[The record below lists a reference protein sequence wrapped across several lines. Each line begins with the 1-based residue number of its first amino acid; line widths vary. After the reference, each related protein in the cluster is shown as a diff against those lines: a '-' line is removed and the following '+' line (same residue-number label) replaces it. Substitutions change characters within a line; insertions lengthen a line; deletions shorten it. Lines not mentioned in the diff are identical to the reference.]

1 LLNEI
6 ATYPTNDLNIES
18 ITMKS
23 TFATIATAFALTAGF
38 ASVSAS
44 ANEAPEFRSNAST
57 LTRSQVSSAILGA
70 SAIGEATVIPTAKS
84 TLTRAE
90 VAKQAQELNKL
101 GPRGINELA
110 ASNLN

>member
-1 LLNEI
+1 
-6 ATYPTNDLNIES
+6 
-18 ITMKS
+18 MKS
-23 TFATIATAFALTAGF
+23 RFATIATVLTLTAGF

-57 LTRSQVSSAILGA
+57 LTRMQVSSAILGA
-70 SAIGEATVIPTAKS
+70 SAIGEATIIPTAKS
-84 TLTRAE
+84 SLSRAE
-90 VAKQAQELNKL
+90 VAKQAQELNKA

>member
-1 LLNEI
+1 
-6 ATYPTNDLNIES
+6 
-18 ITMKS
+18 MKS
-23 TFATIATAFALTAGF
+23 TFATIATVFALTAGF

-44 ANEAPEFRSNAST
+44 ANEAPEFRSAAST
-57 LTRSQVSSAILGA
+57 LTRMQVAGAIMGTGA
-70 SAIGEATVIPTAKS
+70 TSEATVIPVAKS

-90 VAKQAQELNKL
+90 VAKQALEVNKA

>member
-1 LLNEI
+1 
-6 ATYPTNDLNIES
+6 
-18 ITMKS
+18 MKS
-23 TFATIATAFALTAGF
+23 TFATIATALALTSAF

-44 ANEAPEFRSNAST
+44 ANEAPEFRSAAST
-57 LTRSQVSSAILGA
+57 LTRMQVAGAIMGA
-70 SAIGEATVIPTAKS
+70 GAASEATVIPVGKS

-90 VAKQAQELNKL
+90 VAKQAQEVNKA